1 MHKFLGHTTKTV
13 TYSSCWLQLI
23 NDSTA
28 SDAISIKCFFFFRV
42 LLHAGNS
49 YGHFIYLI
57 YVISWGTYSI
67 CRLPELI
74 IHLDETKWKNCSC
87 NVLLF
92 GYSDDILNLTQ
103 DCVLDYVGKSFFF
116 YSYWINCSSQNV
128 MLSYLSITMINTGF
142 VHYWEMNC
150 QSRRWTSQGV
160 LMTHRGCGECSWY
173 VVSLLPSIGSKT
185 FLVISCVQTL

>member
-1 MHKFLGHTTKTV
+1 MWSIICRSWSVHIHVGSVVFYLCKHVHKFLGHTTKTV

-28 SDAISIKCFFFFRV
+28 SDAISIKCFLFFRV

-74 IHLDETKWKNCSC
+74 IYLDETKWKNCSC

-116 YSYWINCSSQNV
+116 FFTV
-128 MLSYLSITMINTGF
+128 T
-142 VHYWEMNC
+142 E
-150 QSRRWTSQGV
+150 
-160 LMTHRGCGECSWY
+160 
-173 VVSLLPSIGSKT
+173 
-185 FLVISCVQTL
+185 